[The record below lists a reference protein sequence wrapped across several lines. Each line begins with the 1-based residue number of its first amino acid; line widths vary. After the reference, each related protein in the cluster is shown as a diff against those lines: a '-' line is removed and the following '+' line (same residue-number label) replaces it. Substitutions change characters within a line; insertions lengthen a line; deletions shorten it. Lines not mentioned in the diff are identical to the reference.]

1 VILYV
6 HLFRNSTICDF
17 LLNYKFVTVGYIPSD
32 ENTDLT
38 TGETLLF
45 EGPLAAGF
53 EQLIAGAAVI
63 KTAVPYKYGQAS
75 ADDWD
80 KIISGSKSRE
90 QIITQS
96 GVKDPYAAE
105 FLARF
110 YGYVESSSWDNLENS
125 LDEDLVWEVDDIPAF
140 NTPSS
145 YFIPSQ
151 SSRSL
156 FMASLRTWRS
166 QFSTVGVNF
175 RVHWANVS
183 SERAIMEFAYD
194 SLVPVDG
201 PVVRLTQ
208 YEYERQPN
216 GYVITAIYN
225 HSMKP
230 VPLFSPESLPT
241 PVE

>member
-1 VILYV
+1 MIVYV

-53 EQLIAGAAVI
+53 EQLIAGAGVI

-110 YGYVESSSWDNLENS
+110 YGYIESSSWDNLENS
-125 LDEDLVWEVDDIPAF
+125 LDDDLVWEVDDIPAF

-156 FMASLRTWRS
+156 FIETVRAWRNRS
-166 QFSTVGVNF
+166 DTVGFNI
-175 RVHWANVS
+175 HWANVS
-183 SERAIMEFAYD
+183 SERAIVEFNC
-194 SLVPVDG
+194 VDEQDAHM
-201 PVVRLTQ
+201 TQ
-208 YEYERQPN
+208 YEYERRPT